1 MSVLASVAVA
11 GKVAAAAGSTA
22 SAGASLTA
30 ANSVVKATQVES
42 LKKVAE
48 AATSNANALSPELSS
63 AANETAI
70 ADLSAQK
77 LDLLTGKISPEQV
90 LSPDNFFELNKL
102 KAETGW
108 TNNITNTIT
117 NSRQLDIYKN
127 AELKELQIDGRDCL
141 VRKVDWDYVDDES
154 GLTNRERASR
164 GLSPIDSNTGE
175 KIQLHHMGQK
185 FDSPFAELSATEHGD
200 GNYSVLHRNSVE
212 SWRRNPDL
220 RTAYNDQRISHWKL
234 RSEMAA

>member
-1 MSVLASVAVA
+1 MAAQPV
-11 GKVAAAAGSTA
+11 VAAANPVINA
-22 SAGASLTA
+22 SHVEVA
-30 ANSVVKATQVES
+30 KRAT
-42 LKKVAE
+42 E
-48 AATSNANALSPELSS
+48 AFTQGANALSPELSS
-63 AANETAI
+63 VVNKTTV

-77 LDLLTGKISPEQV
+77 LDLLTGKVSPEQF
-90 LSPDNFFELNKL
+90 LTPDNFLDFNKL

-108 TNNITNTIT
+108 SNKITDVIA

-127 AELKELQIDGRDCL
+127 AALKELQINGRDCL
-141 VRKVDWDYVDDES
+141 LREVDWNYVDEQS

-164 GLSPIDSNTGE
+164 GLSPVDSNTGE

-200 GNYSVLHRNSVE
+200 GNYSVLHQNSIE